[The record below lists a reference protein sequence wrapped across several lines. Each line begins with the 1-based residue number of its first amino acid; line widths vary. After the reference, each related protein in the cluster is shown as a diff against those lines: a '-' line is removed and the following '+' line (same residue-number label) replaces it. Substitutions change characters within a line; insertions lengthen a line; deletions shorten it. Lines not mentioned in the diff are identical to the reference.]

1 MKINL
6 IECLCDNLNNENQA
20 RLTVRKTDFIDFDIP
35 TKLLLDKSMHFLN
48 LKSHVWTR
56 IKVST
61 EQMILI

>member
-1 MKINL
+1 MIRIDMKINL

-48 LKSHVWTR
+48 LKSHV
-56 IKVST
+56 
-61 EQMILI
+61 